1 MSNNLRS
8 GEFISTGDV
17 FDTYVKL
24 CKQIGYQDLTQR
36 RVGDLINE
44 LDVLGMI
51 RANVVSKGRY
61 GRTRVINIDSNP
73 HEIFDVLRT
82 DGIVKEIVNNLG
94 EERFISYV

>member
-1 MSNNLRS
+1 
-8 GEFISTGDV
+8 
-17 FDTYVKL
+17 
-24 CKQIGYQDLTQR
+24 
-36 RVGDLINE
+36 
-44 LDVLGMI
+44 MI